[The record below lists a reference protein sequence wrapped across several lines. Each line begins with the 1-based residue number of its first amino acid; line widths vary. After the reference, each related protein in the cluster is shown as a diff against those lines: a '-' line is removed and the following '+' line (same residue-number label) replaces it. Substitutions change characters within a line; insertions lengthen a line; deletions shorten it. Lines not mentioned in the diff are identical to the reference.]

1 MMWRTKARAFA
12 LQMLYQ
18 FEIYQNSS
26 DLDFTYFWNQPD
38 TNASDGFYPLS
49 VFQWLLHGNT
59 NQTEKAQDDFNQKVL
74 TFRETFET
82 QKKSPHNPNQE
93 LVDLFKNLFW
103 NKNEEAED
111 ETVEISTHPS
121 EQKREILLKAFEAP
135 DDVIDFANSLVQG
148 TIEHLAM
155 IDQLIDSAS
164 EHWTRNRMPLTDLSA
179 LRLATYEILFLAD
192 IPFAVSINEAV
203 ELAKIFGTDD
213 SAKFVNGVLDKVKEL
228 SVTNHIEVNRLEKNS
243 NQSEEKRQKI

>member
-1 MMWRTKARAFA
+1 MWRTKARAFA

-18 FEIYQNSS
+18 LEIYQDSS
-26 DLDFTYFWNQPD
+26 ELDITYFWNQPD
-38 TNASDGFYPLS
+38 TNVSDGFYPLS
-49 VFQWLLHGNT
+49 VFRWLLHGNT
-59 NQTEKAQDDFNQKVL
+59 SQTEKAQDDFNQKVL
-74 TFRETFET
+74 TFQEKFET
-82 QKKSPHNPNQE
+82 QKKSPHNSNQE

-103 NKNEEAED
+103 NRNEEDED
-111 ETVEISTHPS
+111 ETVEISAHPS
-121 EQKREILLKAFEAP
+121 EQKREILLKAFEAT
-135 DDVIDFANSLVQG
+135 DDIIDFANSLVQG

-213 SAKFVNGVLDKVKEL
+213 SAKFVNGVFDKVKQL
-228 SVTNHIEVNRLEKNS
+228 SFTNHTEANRLENNS
-243 NQSEEKRQKI
+243 NQSEEKRQEI

>member
-1 MMWRTKARAFA
+1 MWRTKARAFA

-18 FEIYQNSS
+18 FEIYQDSS

-49 VFQWLLHGNT
+49 VFRWLLHENT

-74 TFRETFET
+74 TFQETFET

-103 NKNEEAED
+103 NRNEEDED
-111 ETVEISTHPS
+111 ETVEISAHPS
-121 EQKREILLKAFEAP
+121 KQKREILLKAFEASG
-135 DDVIDFANSLVQG
+135 DVIDFANSLVQG

-243 NQSEEKRQKI
+243 SQSEEKRQKI

>member
-1 MMWRTKARAFA
+1 MWRTKARAFA

-18 FEIYQNSS
+18 FEIYQDSS

-49 VFQWLLHGNT
+49 VFRWLLHENT

-74 TFRETFET
+74 TFQETFET

-103 NKNEEAED
+103 NRNEEDED
-111 ETVEISTHPS
+111 ETVEISAHPS
-121 EQKREILLKAFEAP
+121 KQKREILLKAFEASG
-135 DDVIDFANSLVQG
+135 DVIDFANSLVQG

-228 SVTNHIEVNRLEKNS
+228 SSTNHISLNLLEVSS
-243 NQSEEKRQKI
+243 NQNEEKR

>member
-1 MMWRTKARAFA
+1 
-12 LQMLYQ
+12 
-18 FEIYQNSS
+18 
-26 DLDFTYFWNQPD
+26 
-38 TNASDGFYPLS
+38 
-49 VFQWLLHGNT
+49 
-59 NQTEKAQDDFNQKVL
+59 
-74 TFRETFET
+74 
-82 QKKSPHNPNQE
+82 
-93 LVDLFKNLFW
+93 
-103 NKNEEAED
+103 
-111 ETVEISTHPS
+111 
-121 EQKREILLKAFEAP
+121 
-135 DDVIDFANSLVQG
+135 
-148 TIEHLAM
+148 M

>member
-1 MMWRTKARAFA
+1 MWRTKARAFA

-49 VFQWLLHGNT
+49 VFRWLLHENT

-74 TFRETFET
+74 TFQETFET

-103 NKNEEAED
+103 NRNEEDED
-111 ETVEISTHPS
+111 ETVEISAHPS
-121 EQKREILLKAFEAP
+121 KQKREILLKAFEASG
-135 DDVIDFANSLVQG
+135 DVIDFANSLVQG

-213 SAKFVNGVLDKVKEL
+213 SAKFVNGVLDKVKQL
-228 SVTNHIEVNRLEKNS
+228 SFTNHVEANRLENNS
-243 NQSEEKRQKI
+243 NQSEEKTQTI